1 MGIIGYII
9 LGLSILITL
18 GWCFYIRH
26 KVKYEQAREMPQ
38 ELQGFLMTVSIIL
51 VFAVP
56 LSPFHLLWMLPV
68 SFIIGLLSITTPLS
82 ILFIFSSA
90 YFSIWYI
97 GVRNEGRKFYLDGN
111 YENAVRVFK
120 EEISKQPSSEAYFN
134 LALAYGA
141 LKQHDNEIAAYQGA
155 LKFAP
160 KRPEIHF
167 NLGNAFIDIGDRQKA
182 IDAFK
187 QAISLRPD
195 YFKAH
200 YAICKTY
207 AEIGDIE
214 SAYKELEIIRRVDNR
229 SADELNAI
237 IEAV

>member
-18 GWCFYIRH
+18 GWCFDIRH
-26 KVKYEQAREMPQ
+26 KAKYEQAKELPK

-51 VFAVP
+51 VFAIP

-68 SFIIGLLSITTPLS
+68 SFVIGLLSLTTPLS
-82 ILFIFSSA
+82 ILFMFSSI
-90 YFSIWYI
+90 YFSVWYI
-97 GVRNEGRKFYLDGN
+97 GIRNPGRKFYVDGD
-111 YENAVRVFK
+111 YENAVRAFK
-120 EEISKQPSSEAYFN
+120 EEVSKKPSSEAYFN

-141 LKQHDNEIAAYQGA
+141 LKQHDNEIAAYQSA
-155 LKFAP
+155 LKLSP
-160 KRPEIHF
+160 NRPEIHF
-167 NLGNAFIDIGDRQKA
+167 NIGNAYIDIGDKQKA

-187 QAISLRPD
+187 QAINLRPN

-200 YAICKTY
+200 YTVCKTY

-214 SAYKELEIIRRVDNR
+214 SAHKELEIIRSIDSR
-229 SADELNAI
+229 SADELSAVIDAI
-237 IEAV
+237 